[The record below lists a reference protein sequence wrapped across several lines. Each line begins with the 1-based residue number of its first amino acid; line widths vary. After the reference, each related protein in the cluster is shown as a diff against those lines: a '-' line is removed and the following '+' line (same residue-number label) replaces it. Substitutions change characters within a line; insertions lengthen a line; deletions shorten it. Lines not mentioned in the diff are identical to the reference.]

1 MSAFY
6 DEMAATADE
15 LLREYGKPLVLRR
28 VTPGTYDPSSGS
40 AWQTTV
46 DYAGVGTLFDFALQ
60 SAGQAF
66 AGATLIEIGDKQ
78 CYLSPAGVPLPTAGD
93 LLVEGVDVWQVKNVK
108 AVNPAGTPVLYELL
122 LRK

>member
-6 DEMAATADE
+6 DDMAATADE

-28 VTPGTYDPSSGS
+28 VTPGAYDPSSGT
-40 AWQTTV
+40 AAETTL
-46 DYAGVGTLFDFALQ
+46 DFPGTGTLFNFALQ

-93 LLVEGVDVWQVKNVK
+93 LLVDGADVWQVKNVK
-108 AVNPAGTPVLYELL
+108 AINPAGAPVLYELQ